1 MFIRDS
7 RYFSYNYSKI
17 SVGTLMKSIRFRI
30 IVLSTFA
37 LIFLGLA
44 IFKEY
49 DNIEGNLINAQKS
62 LEVIN
67 KTAHLSQIVYFLQQ
81 ERGLSAANLAK
92 NDVDI
97 RNKLLKQR
105 QITDSRLKDLIDFI
119 DANDKKKLETFEKEL
134 QEIRQKIDT
143 GTASWDIVKQFYTE
157 KIEQVL
163 DQIHI
168 SVGSLDHAKEITHK
182 LDSICNLAYAR
193 EDLGLLRAT
202 ISRYYQKGSLTT
214 SESLDISQRYFDFES
229 RYKTFQLD
237 QSDSDFNN
245 LKNRIET
252 DVFYSVN
259 NQIQSILKK
268 ENVSHN
274 STTVQWWSESTLVID
289 TMFEVEKDLLNQI
302 QEYSQNTI
310 SKNERDLF
318 IYSLSAIAVFFIISL
333 LTILTVSRMLQALSI
348 LIYSLHKV
356 EQTEDFGIRIK
367 TKSND
372 EFGQIGFSINHLLDY
387 TEKIIKQKDE
397 LASIDVL
404 TGIMNRRSFMTLV
417 NKEVARSRRYET
429 PLSLIF
435 CDIDKFKSINDNYGH
450 SIGDEVLQAF
460 AHSIK
465 SHIRQS
471 DLFARWG
478 GEEFIILAVETDESN
493 ASQLADNLRKI
504 IMELKVQPVKQ
515 ITCSFGVAELKKD
528 ESFEQLCERADQAV
542 YDAKNSGRNQVC
554 ISQE

>member
-1 MFIRDS
+1 
-7 RYFSYNYSKI
+7 
-17 SVGTLMKSIRFRI
+17 MKSIRFRI

-49 DNIEGNLINAQKS
+49 ENVEGNLINAQKS

-67 KTAHLSQIVYFLQQ
+67 KTAHLSQIVHSLQQ

-119 DANDKKKLETFEKEL
+119 DANDKKKLATFEKEL

-214 SESLDISQRYFDFES
+214 SESLDISQRYFGFES

-268 ENVSHN
+268 ENVSRN

-289 TMFEVEKDLLNQI
+289 TMFEVEKDLLNQV
-302 QEYSQNTI
+302 QEYSKNTI

-318 IYSLSAIAVFFIISL
+318 IYSLSAIAVFIIISL

-372 EFGQIGFSINHLLDY
+372 EFGQLGFSINHLLDY
-387 TEKIIKQKDE
+387 IDKIIKQKDE

-478 GEEFIILAVETDESN
+478 GEEFVILTVETDESK
-493 ASQLADNLRKI
+493 AAQLADNLRKI
-504 IMELKVQPVKQ
+504 IMELKVQPINQ

-528 ESFEQLCERADQAV
+528 ESFEQFCERADQAV

-554 ISQE
+554 ISKE

>member
-105 QITDSRLKDLIDFI
+105 QITDSRLKDFI

-515 ITCSFGVAELKKD
+515 ITCSFGVAQLKKD

>member
-105 QITDSRLKDLIDFI
+105 QITDSRLKDFI

>member
-1 MFIRDS
+1 
-7 RYFSYNYSKI
+7 
-17 SVGTLMKSIRFRI
+17 MKSIRFRI

-49 DNIEGNLINAQKS
+49 ENVEGNLINAQKS

-67 KTAHLSQIVYFLQQ
+67 KTAHLSQIVHSLQQ

-119 DANDKKKLETFEKEL
+119 DANDKKKLATFEKEL

-214 SESLDISQRYFDFES
+214 SESLDISQRYFGFES

-268 ENVSHN
+268 ENVSRN

-289 TMFEVEKDLLNQI
+289 TMFEVEKDLLNQV
-302 QEYSQNTI
+302 QEYSKNTI

-318 IYSLSAIAVFFIISL
+318 IYSLSAIAVFIIISL

-372 EFGQIGFSINHLLDY
+372 EFGQLGFSINHLLDY
-387 TEKIIKQKDE
+387 TDKIIKQKDE

-528 ESFEQLCERADQAV
+528 ESFEQLCERADQAA

-554 ISQE
+554 ISKE

>member
-1 MFIRDS
+1 
-7 RYFSYNYSKI
+7 
-17 SVGTLMKSIRFRI
+17 MKSIRFRI

-105 QITDSRLKDLIDFI
+105 QITDSRLKDFI

-214 SESLDISQRYFDFES
+214 SESLDISQRYFDFDA
-229 RYKTFQLD
+229 FVLVLLQL
-237 QSDSDFNN
+237 F
-245 LKNRIET
+245 R
-252 DVFYSVN
+252 
-259 NQIQSILKK
+259 
-268 ENVSHN
+268 
-274 STTVQWWSESTLVID
+274 
-289 TMFEVEKDLLNQI
+289 
-302 QEYSQNTI
+302 
-310 SKNERDLF
+310 
-318 IYSLSAIAVFFIISL
+318 
-333 LTILTVSRMLQALSI
+333 
-348 LIYSLHKV
+348 
-356 EQTEDFGIRIK
+356 
-367 TKSND
+367 
-372 EFGQIGFSINHLLDY
+372 
-387 TEKIIKQKDE
+387 
-397 LASIDVL
+397 
-404 TGIMNRRSFMTLV
+404 
-417 NKEVARSRRYET
+417 
-429 PLSLIF
+429 
-435 CDIDKFKSINDNYGH
+435 
-450 SIGDEVLQAF
+450 
-460 AHSIK
+460 
-465 SHIRQS
+465 
-471 DLFARWG
+471 
-478 GEEFIILAVETDESN
+478 
-493 ASQLADNLRKI
+493 
-504 IMELKVQPVKQ
+504 
-515 ITCSFGVAELKKD
+515 
-528 ESFEQLCERADQAV
+528 
-542 YDAKNSGRNQVC
+542 
-554 ISQE
+554 

>member
-105 QITDSRLKDLIDFI
+105 QITDSRLKDFI

-229 RYKTFQLD
+229 RYKTSQLD

-387 TEKIIKQKDE
+387 TDKIIKQKDE

-417 NKEVARSRRYET
+417 NKEVAKSRRYET

-515 ITCSFGVAELKKD
+515 ITCSFGVAQLKKD